1 MALENGFGAEGPSF
15 VPSSTL
21 ANGLGPQG
29 ARGRER
35 ACEKMVLK
43 QKDGSSMLEA
53 SERHVGEMNVC
64 MFGMAGAYHP
74 FPGRR
79 LPEEDVF

>member
-1 MALENGFGAEGPSF
+1 
-15 VPSSTL
+15 
-21 ANGLGPQG
+21 
-29 ARGRER
+29 
-35 ACEKMVLK
+35 MVLK

-64 MFGMAGAYHP
+64 MFGMAGAYRP